1 MSKIAQ
7 SQSLRELTWVDP
19 DRVSGALCFRD
30 TRVPVALLFEYLAAG
45 DSLEEF
51 LQGFPTVRREQAVG
65 VLQWVAQYFTDLRR
79 ESRAVGSHRV
89 ERLPPV
95 WTTYSGSQRRPHD
108 HIIPHC
114 IRRNALQTTLSR
126 LHYGRTS

>member
-1 MSKIAQ
+1 MSKIAR

-19 DRVSGALCFRD
+19 DRVSGSLCFRG

-65 VLQWVAQYFTDLRR
+65 VLQWVAQYLTGLTDEASL
-79 ESRAVGSHRV
+79 AG
-89 ERLPPV
+89 
-95 WTTYSGSQRRPHD
+95 
-108 HIIPHC
+108 
-114 IRRNALQTTLSR
+114 
-126 LHYGRTS
+126 